1 MMSGIASVLFMFSLD
16 RMDLFNARAETRQ
29 ARIKDIFNE
38 RIKDIKDATTEM
50 TKNAMDK
57 LKQQRLEFNK
67 SMVEFDKAVSC
78 SNYTLLN
85 EIVIKQ
91 AKLLGINLLQTTNNN
106 KTNWSL

>member
-1 MMSGIASVLFMFSLD
+1 
-16 RMDLFNARAETRQ
+16 
-29 ARIKDIFNE
+29 
-38 RIKDIKDATTEM
+38 
-50 TKNAMDK
+50 
-57 LKQQRLEFNK
+57 
-67 SMVEFDKAVSC
+67 MVEFDKAVSC